1 LQIENLQ
8 FAVCNL
14 QFAIMS
20 AREDILDRVRR
31 HANDDETLPGDGGDW
46 INYPDPRQ
54 QFADVLASV
63 GGKCVVVPDA
73 SAANVCLQSVAEY
86 VSATKR
92 CSLVSGVG
100 SSSFDLAAVADPH
113 ELRDVEFA
121 VLPAELAVAENG
133 AVWVTDDG
141 LTQRVL
147 HFLPQHL
154 AIVVQAAQV
163 VHNMHEAYERIDVG
177 RTPFGAFVSG
187 PSKTADIEQALVI
200 GAHGA
205 RSLSVLLVERL

>member
-1 LQIENLQ
+1 
-8 FAVCNL
+8 
-14 QFAIMS
+14 MS
-20 AREDILDRVRR
+20 AREDILGRVRR
-31 HANDDETLPGDGGDW
+31 HADGDVDLPGDESDW
-46 INYPDPRQ
+46 IVYPDPRK

-73 SAANVCLQSVAEY
+73 SAANVYLQSVAEY
-86 VSATKR
+86 ATAGKR
-92 CSLVSGVG
+92 CSLVAGVG
-100 SSSFDLAAVADPH
+100 SSSFDLTAVADPH
-113 ELRDVEFA
+113 ELHDVDFA
-121 VLPAELAVAENG
+121 VLPGELAVAENG

-141 LTQRVL
+141 LAQRVL

-163 VHNMHEAYERIDVG
+163 VHNLHEAYERIAVE

-205 RSLSVLLVERL
+205 RSLTVLLVENM

>member
-1 LQIENLQ
+1 
-8 FAVCNL
+8 
-14 QFAIMS
+14 MS
-20 AREDILDRVRR
+20 AREDILGRVRR
-31 HANDDETLPGDGGDW
+31 HADGDVDLPSDEGGW
-46 INYPDPRQ
+46 IVYPDPRK

-63 GGKCVVVPDA
+63 GGKCVVVPDVTASDLYVQGVPEYA
-73 SAANVCLQSVAEY
+73 SAR
-86 VSATKR
+86 KR
-92 CSLVSGVG
+92 CSLVPGVG

-113 ELRDVEFA
+113 ELHDVDFA
-121 VLPAELAVAENG
+121 VLTGELAVAENG
-133 AVWVTDDG
+133 AVWVTDEG

-163 VHNMHEAYERIDVG
+163 VHNMHEAYDRIAVG

-205 RSLSVLLVERL
+205 RSLTVLLVERP